1 MMMMK
6 EVNRF
11 VNGDRDGHSKNEVG
25 KKFKN
30 LNYEIHVCVCVYV
43 RTYLVSQTHSNL
55 EGCCFLNT
63 YTWLLDIRSCAIITC
78 FALY

>member
-30 LNYEIHVCVCVYV
+30 LNYEIHVCVCVRTYV
-43 RTYLVSQTHSNL
+43 RT
-55 EGCCFLNT
+55 
-63 YTWLLDIRSCAIITC
+63 
-78 FALY
+78 